1 MIRPLPPLRGVPIPE
16 HVIAYAAGI
25 RSAGAPWTA
34 VAEVLV
40 KLKLG
45 HWPVH
50 ELEDAV
56 LDWIYEHV
64 PADTGIFTRVLC
76 GTA

>member
-1 MIRPLPPLRGVPIPE
+1 MTPSVLRGVPIPQ
-16 HVIAYAAGI
+16 HVVAYAAGI
-25 RSAGAPWTA
+25 RSAGAPWEG
-34 VAEVLV
+34 VAEALA

-45 HWPVH
+45 YWSVD

-56 LDWIYEHV
+56 LDWIYENV
-64 PADTGIFTRVLC
+64 EPKTGIFTRVLC